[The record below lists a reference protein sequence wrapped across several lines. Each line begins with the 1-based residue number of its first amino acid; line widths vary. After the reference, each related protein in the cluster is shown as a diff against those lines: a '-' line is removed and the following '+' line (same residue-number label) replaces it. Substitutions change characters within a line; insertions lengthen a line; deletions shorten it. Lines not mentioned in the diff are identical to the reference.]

1 MTEKA
6 NNQRL
11 IVVSDSVIAVA
22 VTLLVL
28 DVRLPVEDAGSLTDA
43 ALWLAILATLPRIY
57 AYLLSFVVVA
67 LFWSSHHQ
75 KFALIPRVDGVI
87 AGLNIVFLLLIG
99 LVPFVTAI
107 LAENLGVVATV
118 AYAGVMTALAA
129 TVMLIWSY
137 ASATDRLRRDLEAG
151 RRRRIFW
158 LSVGTFAIFLASI
171 PMAFLNPAAARYLW
185 LLLAPISIARY
196 VTHRNDAAG
205 EGAS

>member
-67 LFWSSHHQ
+67 LWVADFVQTRSDYEQLFSRP
-75 KFALIPRVDGVI
+75 LG
-87 AGLNIVFLLLIG
+87 
-99 LVPFVTAI
+99 VTAI
-107 LAENLGVVATV
+107 
-118 AYAGVMTALAA
+118 VMTMGA
-129 TVMLIWSY
+129 VGYGIMLFVLTLLPGTPGTNEFGPDPK
-137 ASATDRLRRDLEAG
+137 AP
-151 RRRRIFW
+151 
-158 LSVGTFAIFLASI
+158 SVDVF
-171 PMAFLNPAAARYLW
+171 
-185 LLLAPISIARY
+185 
-196 VTHRNDAAG
+196 
-205 EGAS
+205 